1 MIQVPEPDDAGAHDL
16 WARVPWKRVREVA
29 PGIVTVSMG
38 VFAWVWAIIRA
49 QVQSMTGDEAESYE
63 LYVAG
68 GRHWT
73 PAANN
78 HLLNSFLESAT
89 TSVFGLSNL
98 SVRAPAL
105 LAAAV
110 YIVIAF
116 WLARLVSRDWRV
128 RIPLFAW
135 LVFNPFIF
143 DFFVAARGYGMA
155 TAFLMLAVA
164 LPMWCHQG
172 LIKGRRRPVT
182 VVCALSSVALA
193 LSFTANFAFAFVIGA
208 VGLALLGW
216 AMFLAAAACPP
227 PQRPSRPRL
236 LAAVA
241 LPALAAVLL
250 LPSWTLLHWPPG
262 QLFDGAH
269 SLRETI
275 RTVVEASTFRPNE
288 NLLNPLLLPKIEK
301 IKGRLIPYTCLV
313 ALVQFV
319 LVFALGRKIRDRRT
333 AWLGG
338 AAAALAGIVGA
349 ALLAHWT
356 AFRLFGLLL
365 PWHRTAI
372 WIVPPVTLLI
382 GIAAALPATSRITII
397 GHRAVLVMMFVTA
410 AYFLVCMRLTYFRE
424 WEYQRDLKKVYDVV
438 ACYNHNKGVRDVET
452 GWWYHAGMNYYRLL
466 SGRENF
472 RPFTSHLKH
481 TGGGPLYVLNGA
493 FEGDFIEAEKLKIV
507 YHGEASDIVVAVR
520 PEIAG
525 AAEGACYVP
534 PTL

>member
-1 MIQVPEPDDAGAHDL
+1 MKQTAEQEEPGAQEL
-16 WARVPWKRVREVA
+16 WEWVPWKRVREAA
-29 PGIVTVSMG
+29 PGLVMIFMG
-38 VFAWVWAIIRA
+38 VFAWVWAIARA

-105 LAAAV
+105 LGAAI
-110 YIVIAF
+110 YIVVAF
-116 WLARLVSRDWRV
+116 CLARLVSRDWRV

-155 TAFLMLAVA
+155 TAFLMMAIA

-172 LIKGRRRPVT
+172 WIEGRRRPVT
-182 VVCALSSVALA
+182 MVCALSSLALA
-193 LSFTANFAFAFVIGA
+193 LAFAANFAFAFAIGA
-208 VGLALLGW
+208 AGLALLGW
-216 AMFLAAAACPP
+216 AMFLAPAACPAA
-227 PQRPSRPRL
+227 QRPSRTRL
-236 LAAVA
+236 VVAVA
-241 LPALAAVLL
+241 LPALAVILL

-262 QLFDGAH
+262 QFFDGAH

-275 RTVVEASTFRPNE
+275 RTVIEASIFQPNA
-288 NLLNPLLLPKIEK
+288 NLLNPLLLPKVER

-313 ALVQFV
+313 ALVQFILV
-319 LVFALGRKIRDRRT
+319 LVLGRKTGDRRR
-333 AWLGG
+333 AWLAGT
-338 AAAALAGIVGA
+338 AAALAGIVA
-349 ALLAHWT
+349 VALLAHWA

-382 GIAAALPATSRITII
+382 GIAAALPATSHIAAA

-410 AYFLVCMRLTYFRE
+410 VYFLFCLRLTYFRE

-438 ACYNHNKGVRDVET
+438 ACYNHNKGVRDVEI

-472 RPFTSHLKH
+472 RPFTSHLQH

-493 FEGDFIEAEKLKIV
+493 FESDFIEAEKLRIV
-507 YHGEASDIVVAVR
+507 YHGEASDVVVAVR
-520 PEIAG
+520 PEIAD

-534 PTL
+534 PPL